1 MVFVD
6 RCQHRPTI
14 EAENRILSDD
24 ASPNPRRRL
33 IRIAKLVFRLLI
45 FSLVCY
51 GIWHT
56 VQKAIVDLQAREFG
70 INQIRPWWLVLAGA
84 FYLAGLLPCWLFWQR
99 TLHAMGQRPRWI
111 ESLRAYYIGS
121 LGKYVPGKALVVVL
135 RTGLVRSER
144 CDTTVAAVS
153 VFVETLTMMAV
164 GAFVAAAVLGSMY
177 AHQVWLLGLAIGLM
191 LCAGVPTAPPIF
203 RRLVRMVGVKK
214 VNPHIDA
221 ALAGLDF
228 RLMLYGWLTIGLGW
242 LLLGLS
248 LWATLQAIPT
258 TTTAPVVF
266 SDLPLVTACVALAL
280 VAGFLSL
287 LPGGI
292 GIREFVVMTLLAA
305 PFGEGAAAISAILLR
320 LVWLLAELTM
330 AGGLHL
336 IKPTQDSQN
345 PPSSLA

>member
-1 MVFVD
+1 LTEEVP
-6 RCQHRPTI
+6 RNQ
-14 EAENRILSDD
+14 
-24 ASPNPRRRL
+24 RRRL
-33 IRIAKLVFRLLI
+33 IRTAKLAFRLIILG
-45 FSLVCY
+45 LVCY

-56 VQKAIVDLQAREFG
+56 VQEAVVDLRERQFR
-70 INQIRPWWLVLAGA
+70 INQIHPGWLVLGGL
-84 FYLAGLLPCWLFWQR
+84 FYLTGLVPCWLFWQR

-121 LGKYVPGKALVVVL
+121 LGKYVPGKALVVVV
-135 RTGLVRSER
+135 RTGFVRSER

-177 AHQVWLLGLAIGLM
+177 AHHTWLVALAIGLM

-203 RRLVRMVGVKK
+203 RRLVRLVGVKK
-214 VNPHIDA
+214 VNPDIDS
-221 ALAGLDF
+221 ALGGLDF
-228 RLMLYGWLTIGLGW
+228 RLMLYGWVTVGLGW

-258 TTTAPVVF
+258 TTTSPVML

-292 GIREFVVMTLLAA
+292 GIREYVVMTLIAV
-305 PFGEGAAAISAILLR
+305 PFGEGAAAISAVLLR
-320 LVWLLAELTM
+320 LVWLLAELLL
-330 AGGLHL
+330 AGGLYL
-336 IKPTQDSQN
+336 VKPRDSQQKST
-345 PPSSLA
+345 PQSGS